1 MTAAKSPTATP
12 TARPAVETGTAGTAP
27 ARPDRVLVI
36 TAHPDDVEFCAA
48 GTVMQWADQG
58 AAITYCVLTDGDNG
72 GFDEALPRQT
82 IAPLRRAEQR
92 MAARA
97 CGVHDVRFLGYP
109 DGRLEPSM
117 ELRRD
122 ITRVIRQTKPDLV
135 ILPSPEINWD
145 RIADV
150 HPDHRAAGEAAL
162 RAVYPDARNPFAHPT
177 LYRERNLAPWEVPEI
192 WLITGPTPNRF
203 VDVTEVF
210 PRKLAALRLHTS
222 QTAHLTDLEE
232 LLVRWQGEHAAQ
244 GGLPAGRLAEAFQA
258 VRLG

>member
-1 MTAAKSPTATP
+1 MPAAKPPTEPAHDRTATAAA
-12 TARPAVETGTAGTAP
+12 AAGAAS

-48 GTVMQWADQG
+48 GTVMQWTDQG
-58 AAITYCVLTDGDNG
+58 ASVTYCVLTDGDNG
-72 GFDEALPRQT
+72 GFDEVLPRQT
-82 IAPLRRAEQR
+82 IAPLRRAEQK

-97 CGVHDVRFLGYP
+97 AGVHDVRFLGYP

-117 ELRRD
+117 QLRRD

-135 ILPSPEINWD
+135 VLPSPEINWD

-177 LYRERNLAPWEVPEI
+177 LYREQNLAAWEVPEI
-192 WLITGPTPNRF
+192 WLITGPAPNHF
-203 VDVTEVF
+203 VDVTDVF

-222 QTAHLTDLEE
+222 QTAHLAELEE

-244 GGLPAGRLAEAFQA
+244 GGLPAGRLAEAFQV
-258 VRLG
+258 VRLV